1 VKGLLKKG
9 GRKMKFRILLCVLI
23 VGAGLLSLVKGME
36 GLNDEKR
43 VVIIYG
49 SRYGS
54 TAQTAKWI
62 AEGMEGIP
70 KVMSAKEASATDL
83 SYYDLVILGSG
94 IYSGQLQED
103 MLAFLA
109 EKKGEVSRKIT
120 ALFVVCGASGPN
132 AQGYLDMFAA
142 ECGITPILKRD
153 FRGWLKKELLSPED
167 YQLLENFYK
176 RGNRPFEN
184 YDNTDKT
191 KCIEF
196 GKEIWEAIKDA
207 PQ

>member
-1 VKGLLKKG
+1 MRCKSLFCLL
-9 GRKMKFRILLCVLI
+9 MVAVCF
-23 VGAGLLSLVKGME
+23 LSLAEGMD
-36 GLNDEKR
+36 GLNQDKK

-62 AEGMEGIP
+62 AEGMGGIP
-70 KVMSAKEASATDL
+70 EVISAKEAKDVAG
-83 SYYDLVILGSG
+83 YDIVILGSG

-109 EKKGEVSRKIT
+109 EKKDEVKDKVF
-120 ALFVVCGASGPN
+120 ALFVVCGGSGPS
-132 AQGYLDMFAA
+132 AQGYLDMFASKCEA
-142 ECGITPILKRD
+142 TPVLTRD

-167 YQLLENFYK
+167 YQLLENMYK
-176 RGNRPFEN
+176 RRDRPFEN

-196 GKEIWEAIKDA
+196 GKEILEAISS
-207 PQ
+207 PSR

>member
-1 VKGLLKKG
+1 
-9 GRKMKFRILLCVLI
+9 MKFRILLCVLI
-23 VGAGLLSLVKGME
+23 VGAGLLSLAEGMD
-36 GLNDEKR
+36 GLSQEKK

-62 AEGMEGIP
+62 AEGMGGIP
-70 KVMSAKEASATDL
+70 KVMSAKDAKDVAG
-83 SYYDLVILGSG
+83 YDIVILGSG

-109 EKKGEVSRKIT
+109 EKKDEVKDKVF
-120 ALFVVCGASGPN
+120 ALFVVCGASGPA
-132 AQGYLDMFAA
+132 AQGYLDMFASKCEA
-142 ECGITPILKRD
+142 TPVLTRD

-167 YQLLENFYK
+167 YQLLENMSK
-176 RGNRPFEN
+176 RRNRPFEN

>member
-1 VKGLLKKG
+1 
-9 GRKMKFRILLCVLI
+9 MKFRIVLCVLI
-23 VGAGLLSLVKGME
+23 VGVCLLSLAKGME
-36 GLNDEKR
+36 ARNDEKR
-43 VVIIYG
+43 VAIIYG

-54 TAQTAKWI
+54 TAQTAEWI
-62 AEGMEGIP
+62 AEGMQGVP
-70 KVMSAKEASATDL
+70 KVMSAKDVGDL
-83 SYYDLVILGSG
+83 SYYDLIILGSG

-109 EKKGEVSRKIT
+109 ERKDEVKNKIV
-120 ALFVVCGASGPN
+120 ALFVVCGASGPS
-132 AQGYLDMFAA
+132 AERYLEMFAA
-142 ECGITPILKRD
+142 ECGGITPILKRD

-167 YQLLENFYK
+167 YQLMENLYK
-176 RGNRPFEN
+176 RRNQPFEN

-191 KCIEF
+191 KCVEF

>member
-1 VKGLLKKG
+1 
-9 GRKMKFRILLCVLI
+9 MKFRIVLCALI
-23 VGAGLLSLVKGME
+23 VGVCLLSLAKGME
-36 GLNDEKR
+36 ASNDEKR
-43 VVIIYG
+43 VAIIYG

-54 TAQTAKWI
+54 TAQTAEWI
-62 AEGMEGIP
+62 AEGMGGVPE
-70 KVMSAKEASATDL
+70 VMSAKDVGDL
-83 SYYDLVILGSG
+83 SYYDLIILGSG

-109 EKKGEVSRKIT
+109 ERKDEVRPKIV
-120 ALFVVCGASGPN
+120 ALFVVCGASGTS
-132 AQGYLDMFAA
+132 AERYLEMFAA
-142 ECGITPILKRD
+142 ECGGITPILTRD
-153 FRGWLKKELLSPED
+153 FRGWLKKELLTPED
-167 YQLLENFYK
+167 YQLMENLYK
-176 RGNRPFEN
+176 RRNQPFEN